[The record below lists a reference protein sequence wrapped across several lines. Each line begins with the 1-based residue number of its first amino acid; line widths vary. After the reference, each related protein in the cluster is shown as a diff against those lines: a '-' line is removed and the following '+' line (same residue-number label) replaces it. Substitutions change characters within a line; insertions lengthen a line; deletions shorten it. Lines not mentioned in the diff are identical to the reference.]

1 MSSKHDPDAEMT
13 AENVPECMG
22 HTVLDD
28 GEEGITET
36 DVQEAAVD
44 AISDDKASPETAPS
58 HTFKGAIHPSPQSL
72 LCQTSPAETSTTT
85 EEFNPFFTGLSLAC
99 ATSKPPLLEGG
110 NPGFTGVATPFPTAT
125 TTQINGGNGNIFGG
139 NGATSEPQL
148 LEGGNPGF
156 TGIATPFPTAT
167 TAQINGGN
175 GNIFGGNGNMFGMNV
190 RGQPLVAGFHF
201 PDEIGASGFRDEGTS
216 SYSCDFLTKKLN
228 GFPAHQVTP
237 SLNVSSDLWLPN
249 GEITPPGISFT
260 QGAFLLLLFF
270 IRDLITKKVFQKV
283 VFYEPSMNR

>member
-1 MSSKHDPDAEMT
+1 MSSEHDPDAEMT

-99 ATSKPPLLEGG
+99 ATSEPPLLEGG

-125 TTQINGGNGNIFGG
+125 T
-139 NGATSEPQL
+139 
-148 LEGGNPGF
+148 
-156 TGIATPFPTAT
+156 
-167 TAQINGGN
+167 AQIN
-175 GNIFGGNGNMFGMNV
+175 GGNGNMFGMNT